1 MTHEP
6 GIIRRYSMEEA
17 IDVLKT
23 TTNEDMVYVGCD
35 SKNKKK
41 TTTFAKVIVVHYKG
55 AKGCKILALE
65 PSIEPR
71 YANRDTRLLTE
82 VYYSCEIGRI
92 LIEAEAVELNRMQI
106 HMDLNP
112 DTRHKSNKVVNQA
125 FGYTKSY
132 GFHGVIKPDAI
143 AASSASDYI
152 TRRTHRLFG
161 LYIGKNGVQHRVA

>member
-1 MTHEP
+1 MNDT
-6 GIIRRYSMEEA
+6 GRIRRYTMEEA
-17 IDVLKT
+17 IDILKT
-23 TTNEDMVYVGCD
+23 TTDEDMIYVGCD
-35 SKNKKK
+35 SKNRKK
-41 TTTFAKVIVVHYKG
+41 TTTFAKVIVIHYSG
-55 AKGCKILALE
+55 AKGCRILALE
-65 PSIEPR
+65 PSIEPK

-82 VYYSCEIGRI
+82 VYYSCEIGRT
-92 LIEAEAVELNRMQI
+92 LVEAGAVDLKRMEI

-152 TRRTHRLFG
+152 TRRTHKLFG
-161 LYIGKNGVQHRVA
+161 IHVGKRGVKVA